1 MCTTEIEEGKHHAER
16 NDTVDR
22 GGIGKNVHLPFATV
36 LERVEDELKREGF
49 GVLTRID
56 VRATLKEKLGVD
68 MPRFVILGACNP
80 SLAHA
85 ALTVEPQVGLLLPC
99 NVVVRETGMRTVR
112 VEAVNAHS
120 LLGFFSEARLV
131 PIAEEVTARLTR
143 VVNAL

>member
-1 MCTTEIEEGKHHAER
+1 MCTTEVQAGRHHTGR
-16 NDTVDR
+16 NDTGDHGR
-22 GGIGKNVHLPFATV
+22 IGKNVHLPFATV
-36 LERVEDELKREGF
+36 LERVENELKREGF

-68 MPRFVILGACNP
+68 LPRFMILGACNP

-99 NVVVRETGMRTVR
+99 NVVVRETGSRTVR
-112 VEAVNAHS
+112 VEAVNARS

-131 PIAEEVTARLTR
+131 PIAEEVTTRLTR